1 MKGVVKYLKA
11 NKQSHLHFSGNQM
24 KKKLANIFLKEFAR
38 RTGNISAGLQ
48 LKEKKHSPCSGMI
61 ASMRTW
67 FQLQCMQAVEEEYSV
82 HCQILKIGNVLNKLG
97 KEPQLVAWNI
107 DNDVVFCHL
116 RKIWGSGWA
125 SVKCIGVLWCSHRLG
140 RETDSNWDQNV
151 GFAISSMDVPC
162 MIVYFLSSY
171 EINRASYYLAI
182 VFITTL
188 G

>member
-1 MKGVVKYLKA
+1 
-11 NKQSHLHFSGNQM
+11 
-24 KKKLANIFLKEFAR
+24 
-38 RTGNISAGLQ
+38 
-48 LKEKKHSPCSGMI
+48 MI

-67 FQLQCMQAVEEEYSV
+67 FQLQCMQAVEEKYSV
-82 HCQILKIGNVLNKLG
+82 NCQILKIGNVLNELG

-107 DNDVVFCHL
+107 DNDVVSCHL
-116 RKIWGSGWA
+116 RKIWGSGCA

-171 EINRASYYLAI
+171 EINIAMIFTGIISYCYRTWLTMKNFRQKSAFIKSWLALSSNKYS
-182 VFITTL
+182 FL
-188 G
+188 NPF